1 MTPEEIISEWMEPRK
16 HAIYGT
22 DRSANGWWVRVT
34 GKWRSVLAVCP
45 EIERLGRLHEVEA
58 RLTDQQMLKY
68 IVLLSDSTRLIV
80 CASAEQ
86 KIAALTAVSKP

>member
-34 GKWRSVLAVCP
+34 G
-45 EIERLGRLHEVEA
+45 G
-58 RLTDQQMLKY
+58 
-68 IVLLSDSTRLIV
+68 LL
-80 CASAEQ
+80 
-86 KIAALTAVSKP
+86 